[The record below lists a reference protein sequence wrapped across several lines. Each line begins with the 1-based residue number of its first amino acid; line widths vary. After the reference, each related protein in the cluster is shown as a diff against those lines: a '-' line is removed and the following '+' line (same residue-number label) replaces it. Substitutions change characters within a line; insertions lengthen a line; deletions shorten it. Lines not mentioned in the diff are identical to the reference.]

1 MTALH
6 LQSVR
11 MLYVTRCGLADVL
24 DVGRKIHKF
33 TEDDLDDGKPR
44 RLSFA
49 NGAKTYISR
58 GTGVLAPSTSRLPAS
73 TSRNGPLDASRLA
86 YQPSVGVSLSP

>member
-1 MTALH
+1 
-6 LQSVR
+6 
-11 MLYVTRCGLADVL
+11 MLCVARRGLADML

-58 GTGVLAPSTSRLPAS
+58 GTGVPTASTSRLQPS
-73 TSRNGPLDASRLA
+73 TSRNGPLDAPRLA
-86 YQPSVGVSLSP
+86 YQPSVGMSLSP